1 MMACVGDRIL
11 AAPFAVLGSIGVV
24 AQMPN
29 FHRLL
34 KKNDV
39 DIEQFTAGEF
49 KRTITMFAEN
59 TDKGRRK
66 FESEL
71 EETHDLFK
79 EFVSDNRQGIDI
91 EKISTGEIWYGQ
103 QAIDVGLAD
112 EISTSDGY
120 LQRMA
125 KDRDLIEVDISASKN
140 WQKRLVSPLKL
151 RLTDCFATLEARQRD
166 TLSLKNSSREQH

>member
-1 MMACVGDRIL
+1 MTLVIAVDEVAASRGYMMACVGDRIL
-11 AAPFAVLGSIGVV
+11 AAPFAVLGSIELL

-34 KKNDV
+34 KKKMMSISNSSPLESSSEPSL
-39 DIEQFTAGEF
+39 IS
-49 KRTITMFAEN
+49 EN

-103 QAIDVGLAD
+103 QNNRCWPG
-112 EISTSDGY
+112 
-120 LQRMA
+120 
-125 KDRDLIEVDISASKN
+125 
-140 WQKRLVSPLKL
+140 
-151 RLTDCFATLEARQRD
+151 
-166 TLSLKNSSREQH
+166 